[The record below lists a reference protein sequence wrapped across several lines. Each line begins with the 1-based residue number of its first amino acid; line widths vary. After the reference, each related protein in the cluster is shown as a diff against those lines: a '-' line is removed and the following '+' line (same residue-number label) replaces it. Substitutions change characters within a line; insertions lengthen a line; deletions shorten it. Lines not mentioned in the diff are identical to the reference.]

1 MSRILVT
8 GSAGFIGFWTAN
20 QLASQG
26 HSVIGIDNFN
36 PYYDP
41 QLKRARAKNLDKSI
55 KVIEADLM
63 DIHALENVLK
73 ENKVEKIC
81 HLAAQAGVRYSL
93 QNPYAYENTNN
104 LGTLNLLELCRK
116 FNIQSFVYA
125 SSSSVY
131 GTNKKNPFSEKDPV
145 DHPISIYAATKR
157 YNELLTHSYHHLF
170 GIHCTGLRFF
180 TVYGPWGRPD
190 MALFKFSEAILKDQP
205 IEVYNHGKMKRD
217 FTYVKDI
224 VSGIVSAIDKN
235 YPYEIFNL
243 GNSRTV
249 ELNYFI
255 ECIEKEL
262 GKKAKINLLPLQPG
276 DVPETS
282 ADIQKAKELLGFEPK
297 TNIEAGIREFLKWYR
312 IYYKI

>member
-1 MSRILVT
+1 
-8 GSAGFIGFWTAN
+8 
-20 QLASQG
+20 
-26 HSVIGIDNFN
+26 
-36 PYYDP
+36 
-41 QLKRARAKNLDKSI
+41 
-55 KVIEADLM
+55 
-63 DIHALENVLK
+63 
-73 ENKVEKIC
+73 
-81 HLAAQAGVRYSL
+81 
-93 QNPYAYENTNN
+93 
-104 LGTLNLLELCRK
+104 
-116 FNIQSFVYA
+116 
-125 SSSSVY
+125 
-131 GTNKKNPFSEKDPV
+131 
-145 DHPISIYAATKR
+145 
-157 YNELLTHSYHHLF
+157 
-170 GIHCTGLRFF
+170 
-180 TVYGPWGRPD
+180 